1 MYECKKKIKIKK
13 KKRLHQTISVVN
25 REEYEKIR
33 KEGSSLDKLH
43 ERGYEKY
50 SKYLNR
56 FGIMILKPETC
67 SYCGGVLDKGVDIC
81 ELCESE
87 KK

>member
-13 KKRLHQTISVVN
+13 KERLHQAFPVVN

-43 ERGYEKY
+43 EMGYEKY